1 MVHIQK
7 FATRSINKFAGH
19 DIFVHGPLQLRLQVL
34 DLLTQHCSDQV
45 STVTKTVGSMLLT
58 LLQQA
63 ALRSMD
69 AAGVWLF
76 ISKMLTP
83 SQVHDQDTEVMIF
96 HKIIAISSS
105 LIRFRRDL
113 VTSTLPHLGMVLR
126 QLLLSTRGCRP
137 NLGAKQKTLV
147 MNTQPQWI
155 SVLHPLGAEEGK
167 AFGRLL
173 ESLNTKTTVRILSS
187 STSDLQKAESLA
199 KPFSKHAA
207 YVLQA
212 YIEAMNDSLCILPL
226 EVRKELESGLFV
238 LCTIMNEHS
247 RDALM
252 VSALDTGGKAIL
264 KALWKEY
271 EKQRYVGKG

>member
-1 MVHIQK
+1 
-7 FATRSINKFAGH
+7 
-19 DIFVHGPLQLRLQVL
+19 
-34 DLLTQHCSDQV
+34 
-45 STVTKTVGSMLLT
+45 
-58 LLQQA
+58 
-63 ALRSMD
+63 MD
-69 AAGVWLF
+69 AAGIWLF
-76 ISKMLTP
+76 ISKALAP
-83 SQVHDQDTEVMIF
+83 SQIHDQNTEVMIF
-96 HKIIAISSS
+96 HKIVAISSS
-105 LIRFRRDL
+105 LIRLRRDL
-113 VTSTLPHLGMVLR
+113 VTHTLPHLSMVLR

-155 SVLHPLGAEEGK
+155 SASRPLGIEEGK
-167 AFGRLL
+167 ALGRLL

-187 STSDLQKAESLA
+187 DPQKAESLA

-212 YIEAMNDSLCILPL
+212 YIEAMNDSLCILSL
-226 EVRKELESGLFV
+226 EVRKELEPGLFA
-238 LCTIMNEHS
+238 LCAMMNEHS

-252 VSALDTGGKAIL
+252 VSALDAGGKATL